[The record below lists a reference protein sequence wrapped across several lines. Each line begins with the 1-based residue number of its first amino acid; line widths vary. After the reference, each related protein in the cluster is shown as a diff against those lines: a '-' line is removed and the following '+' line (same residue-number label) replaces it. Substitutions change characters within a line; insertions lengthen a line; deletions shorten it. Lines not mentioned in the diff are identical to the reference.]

1 MVHGSEWRLSRHLLS
16 GIRRHC
22 CSRRRPSTRYLRL
35 RRVMKVEFRQTPTGE
50 VAIIPRAEY
59 ERLKALSD
67 ETAEDIGTAKLVAR
81 AKQNKGLLLPIAVV
95 EQLASGENPIRVL
108 RKFRGWTQAELATA
122 EGVHITQNYLSD
134 LETGKRKGPFE
145 LHRKIAKALDVP
157 FELLAPIVVSAR
169 EADPERV
176 AKQSQGLARTKRR
189 HGRH

>member
-1 MVHGSEWRLSRHLLS
+1 
-16 GIRRHC
+16 
-22 CSRRRPSTRYLRL
+22 
-35 RRVMKVEFRQTPTGE
+35 MKVEFRKTPSGE

-67 ETAEDIGTAKLVAR
+67 EAAEDSGAAKLVAR
-81 AKQNKGLLLPIAVV
+81 AKQVTDVMLPLEVV
-95 EQLASGENPIRVL
+95 ERLASGENPIRVL

-122 EGVHITQNYLSD
+122 EGVHIPQNYLSD

-157 FELLAPIVVSAR
+157 FELLAPIAVSAR

-176 AKQSQGLARTKRR
+176 AKQSQVAAGTKRQPSR
-189 HGRH
+189 R

>member
-1 MVHGSEWRLSRHLLS
+1 
-16 GIRRHC
+16 
-22 CSRRRPSTRYLRL
+22 
-35 RRVMKVEFRQTPTGE
+35 MKVEFRQTPTGE

-81 AKQNKGLLLPIAVV
+81 AKQDKGLLLPIAVV

-122 EGVHITQNYLSD
+122 ESIQITQNYLSD

-145 LHRKIAKALDVP
+145 LHRKIAKFLDVP
-157 FELLAPIVVSAR
+157 LELLAPIALSAE
-169 EADPERV
+169 EADPERFAKRSQVV
-176 AKQSQGLARTKRR
+176 ADVNRKRGKR
-189 HGRH
+189 

>member
-1 MVHGSEWRLSRHLLS
+1 
-16 GIRRHC
+16 
-22 CSRRRPSTRYLRL
+22 
-35 RRVMKVEFRQTPTGE
+35 MKVEFRQTPTGE

-81 AKQNKGLLLPIAVV
+81 AKQDKGLLLPIEVV

-122 EGVHITQNYLSD
+122 ESVHITQNYLSD

-157 FELLAPIVVSAR
+157 FELLAPIAASAR
-169 EADPERV
+169 EGDSERV
-176 AKQSQGLARTKRR
+176 AKQSRVAAGTKRQR
-189 HGRH
+189 NRR